1 MLKPTLFLEVEQA
14 SAAANEA
21 QAELE
26 AFDRAD
32 PELTFKVQGHRA
44 ILQALKEILLPPPSS
59 PIGYV
64 GMPWEVCVPLRDA
77 ISRQESWLEP
87 INAKWN
93 KREALAAK
101 VYDTGRAYVHAS
113 HKWDG
118 SAERLDYLKGLGLMA
133 LNKAPL
139 TQE

>member
-1 MLKPTLFLEVEQA
+1 MTKPTLLIEVEQA
-14 SAAANEA
+14 FASANKA

-64 GMPWEVCVPLRDA
+64 GMPWEVCVSLRDA

-87 INAKWN
+87 INERWN

-101 VYDTGRAYVHAS
+101 AHEAGRAYVHAS
-113 HKWDG
+113 IKWDG
-118 SAERLDYLKGLGLMA
+118 SAERLDYLKGLGLLA
-133 LNKAPL
+133 LSQRK
-139 TQE
+139 E